1 MSSGLR
7 RFVAAA
13 PERRRPE
20 PAPVVAA
27 PGERCEMCAEPIPPE
42 GTVTVHGH
50 GHVADL
56 KNRSLLCTCR
66 ACYLLFTQ
74 RGAAAGRYHSVPDR
88 FVHDP
93 ELALTP
99 VQWDELQIPVRMA
112 FLFRNS
118 EAEQWVAFYPSPAG
132 STESLLSLESWAEVL
147 EDNPVFET
155 AEPDVEAVLIQQT
168 DDGFEGFLVPITAC
182 YELVAR
188 VRMHWQGFSGGEKAH
203 AEIAEF
209 FDAVRERSERVS

>member
-1 MSSGLR
+1 
-7 RFVAAA
+7 
-13 PERRRPE
+13 
-20 PAPVVAA
+20 
-27 PGERCEMCAEPIPPE
+27 MCAESIPPE
-42 GTVTVHGH
+42 GTVSTEGH

-74 RGAAAGRYHSVPDR
+74 RGAGSGRYRAVPDR
-88 FVHDP
+88 FLYDP
-93 ELALTP
+93 DFALSP

-118 EAEQWVAFYPSPAG
+118 EADQWVAFYPSPAG

-147 EDNPVFET
+147 EANPVFDT
-155 AEPDVEAVLIQQT
+155 AEPDVEAVLIQRT
-168 DDGFEGFLVPITAC
+168 EDGFEGFLVPITAC

-188 VRMHWQGFSGGEKAH
+188 VRMHWRGFEGGEQAH

-209 FDAVRERSERVS
+209 FAAVRERSERVS